1 MSEVNCLVDPTK
13 EQMNMLGWQTGAIAS
28 AYFLFLIYTC
38 YCMWK
43 YMIETKLYQPA
54 VVLFYVSSVATV
66 IARILEFSAYTA
78 SNFSLA
84 QIHHLAYISID
95 LA

>member
-1 MSEVNCLVDPTK
+1 MSEEICHVDTTT
-13 EQMNMLGWQTGAIAS
+13 EQNKILGWQTAAIAS
-28 AYFLFLIYTC
+28 VYFLFLIYTC

-66 IARILEFSAYTA
+66 IVRILEFSAYTA
-78 SNFSLA
+78 SNFS
-84 QIHHLAYISID
+84 
-95 LA
+95 